1 MRADFSQFRAAEW
14 FVSGS
19 LLTDREETFRCLV
32 AHPWY
37 QGMEKAVQLR
47 IKQELVFF
55 FDRRF
60 TYQMGQ
66 LFKIDLSIH
75 GTLLRLGCNSTFREE
90 DSIDCGGVDETSI
103 AEDNTEL
110 WAGMKIEFIQRTE
123 GAMGVKLSDPVPPK
137 RNERV
142 SETQES
148 EYNVNLQR
156 ALTPKLTTHRA
167 NRVTQSEKS
176 EYTRLTKK
184 TLGPEVL
191 AEVTEC
197 TVSEGPRIPG
207 YEADT
212 SDTEVDAYGQSNG
225 GSSPMDSE
233 VMNTSRMEDVSLE

>member
-1 MRADFSQFRAAEW
+1 
-14 FVSGS
+14 
-19 LLTDREETFRCLV
+19 
-32 AHPWY
+32 
-37 QGMEKAVQLR
+37 MEKAVQLR

-75 GTLLRLGCNSTFREE
+75 GTLLRLGCNSTFRE

-103 AEDNTEL
+103 AEDNAEL
-110 WAGMKIEFIQRTE
+110 WAGMNIEFIQQTE
-123 GAMGVKLSDPVPPK
+123 GAMGVKSTNPVPSK
-137 RNERV
+137 RSEQI
-142 SETQES
+142 SETHES

-156 ALTPKLTTHRA
+156 ALTPKPTTHRA
-167 NRVTQSEKS
+167 NRVTQSEIS

-184 TLGPEVL
+184 ILGPEVL

-197 TVSEGPRIPG
+197 AVSEGPRTPG

-225 GSSPMDSE
+225 GSSPKDSE
-233 VMNTSRMEDVSLE
+233 VMDTSRMEDVSLE